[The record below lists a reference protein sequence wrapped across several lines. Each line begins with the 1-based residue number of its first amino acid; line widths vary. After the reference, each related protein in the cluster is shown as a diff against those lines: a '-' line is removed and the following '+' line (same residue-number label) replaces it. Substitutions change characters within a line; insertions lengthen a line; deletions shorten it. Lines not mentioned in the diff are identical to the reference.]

1 MEEYFARTGML
12 LGDRAMERLACS
24 RVAVFGLGGV
34 GGHCAEA
41 LARCGIGSFLLVDG
55 DCVTPTNINRQA
67 VAFVS
72 TLGKKKVDVMAE
84 RMRDINPK
92 VSVRALAAFYG
103 PQSDLGVWED
113 APDLVVDAI
122 DAVPAKIDII
132 VRAKAHGVPVVSCIG
147 AGNKRDPMAFE
158 AADLYETSVC
168 PLCRVMRAQA
178 RRHGIDALR
187 VIYSREAP
195 QVPQPCL
202 RDGTGRPI
210 PASVSF
216 VTAAAGLALA
226 AEAVR
231 MLLEIGIKN
240 EQTGNF

>member
-132 VRAKAHGVPVVSCIG
+132 VRAKAHGVPVVSCMG

-195 QVPQPCL
+195 QVPQPL
-202 RDGTGRPI
+202 SAGRDGASHSGQRVFRDRGGRPC
-210 PASVSF
+210 AGGGGG
-216 VTAAAGLALA
+216 ADAAGD
-226 AEAVR
+226 R
-231 MLLEIGIKN
+231 NKK
-240 EQTGNF
+240 

>member
-113 APDLVVDAI
+113 APF
-122 DAVPAKIDII
+122 
-132 VRAKAHGVPVVSCIG
+132 GQ
-147 AGNKRDPMAFE
+147 
-158 AADLYETSVC
+158 
-168 PLCRVMRAQA
+168 VMR
-178 RRHGIDALR
+178 
-187 VIYSREAP
+187 E
-195 QVPQPCL
+195 QPEVY
-202 RDGTGRPI
+202 RKF
-210 PASVSF
+210 A
-216 VTAAAGLALA
+216 
-226 AEAVR
+226 
-231 MLLEIGIKN
+231 
-240 EQTGNF
+240 